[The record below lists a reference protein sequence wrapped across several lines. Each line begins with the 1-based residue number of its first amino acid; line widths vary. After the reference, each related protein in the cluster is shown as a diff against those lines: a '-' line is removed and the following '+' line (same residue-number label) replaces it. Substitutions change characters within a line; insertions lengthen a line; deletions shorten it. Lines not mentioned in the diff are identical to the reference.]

1 MTERTGEADEETDI
15 VKRRSTKNEAARTG
29 GVSPPFKQGFLLWH
43 ESRILG
49 HPSNPVC
56 GFSKM
61 EQVGLGAF
69 LAHGELYCLLV
80 GPDTGLD
87 HCPRI
92 VL

>member
-1 MTERTGEADEETDI
+1 MKHAREGAEFADVALQNERDEWMTERTGEADEETDI

-49 HPSNPVC
+49 HPSN
-56 GFSKM
+56 
-61 EQVGLGAF
+61 
-69 LAHGELYCLLV
+69 
-80 GPDTGLD
+80 